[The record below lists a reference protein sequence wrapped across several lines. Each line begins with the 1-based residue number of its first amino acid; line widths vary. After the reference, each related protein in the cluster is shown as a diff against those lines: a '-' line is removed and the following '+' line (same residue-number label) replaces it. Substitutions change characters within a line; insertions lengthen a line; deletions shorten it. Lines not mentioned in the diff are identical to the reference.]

1 MVKVDRMGIAGV
13 GPPED
18 DQVRLLDLLV
28 RTRAPARPEH
38 CRQTDDTRCV
48 SSAVATV
55 DIVRADDGSNK
66 FLRSVVEFVRCLR
79 TTEHAERPGGV
90 SVNRVLKRAR
100 GYVHCMIPGR
110 RLQRPVPPYK
120 RLRESG
126 PSVRT
131 AGHEDII
138 LTRFSRQQETET
150 VLSGCTARRQVGSRL
165 PRRYRTIEGSP
176 NSASLC
182 PGCRISARHSV
193 SLSSSPGYTSK
204 RVLDTALPP
213 RNNSNG
219 KRQLRRRRPWRHGP

>member
-38 CRQTDDTRCV
+38 CRQTDDARCV

-55 DIVRADDGSNK
+55 DIVRADDGPNK

-79 TTEHAERPGGV
+79 TTKHAERPGGV

-100 GYVHCMIPGR
+100 GYVQCMIPGR
-110 RLQRPVPPYK
+110 RLQRPVPPHK
-120 RLRESG
+120 RLREPG

-131 AGHEDII
+131 ARHEDII
-138 LTRFSRQQETET
+138 LTRFSPPARNRNSPEPPDSRPASRAQAAEAVPYNRGFTELRGS
-150 VLSGCTARRQVGSRL
+150 LSGVQ
-165 PRRYRTIEGSP
+165 
-176 NSASLC
+176 SLN
-182 PGCRISARHSV
+182 A
-193 SLSSSPGYTSK
+193 
-204 RVLDTALPP
+204 AF
-213 RNNSNG
+213 G
-219 KRQLRRRRPWRHGP
+219 KPFL